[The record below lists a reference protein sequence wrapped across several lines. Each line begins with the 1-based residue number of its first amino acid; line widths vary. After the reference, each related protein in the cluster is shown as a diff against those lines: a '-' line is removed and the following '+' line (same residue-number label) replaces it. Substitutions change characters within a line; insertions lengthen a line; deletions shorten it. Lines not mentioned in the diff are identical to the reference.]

1 VSEQLPLQGPRKGEC
16 GCGCQAF
23 GTLRVRPWRSNGVT
37 CVTRGCVCR
46 QCIGRRSKKGGQYDQ
61 QTKGARALTG
71 KRGRTHEEHDRAVF
85 RWQNKKTGKH
95 GVSGPVHNAWDKV
108 ERDDEQLRPHGDIR
122 PFLARFALEGR
133 RYGLVVIRDD
143 KLRET
148 WEAIGIENGWL
159 P

>member
-1 VSEQLPLQGPRKGEC
+1 MSDVEPNFKPFGAC
-16 GCGCQAF
+16 GCGCGRE
-23 GTLRVRPWRSNGVT
+23 GTLRVKPWRSNGVI
-37 CVTRGCVCR
+37 CVRLGCVCQ
-46 QCIGRRSKKGGQYDQ
+46 QCVGRRSKKGGKYDQ
-61 QTKGARALTG
+61 QTRGAKILTG
-71 KRGRTHEEHDRAVF
+71 KRGRTHEEHDRAAF

-108 ERDDEQLRPHGDIR
+108 EKDDDVLRPHGDIR

-133 RYGLVVIRDD
+133 RFGLVMFRDD

-159 P
+159 

>member
-1 VSEQLPLQGPRKGEC
+1 M
-16 GCGCQAF
+16 
-23 GTLRVRPWRSNGVT
+23 
-37 CVTRGCVCR
+37 
-46 QCIGRRSKKGGQYDQ
+46 
-61 QTKGARALTG
+61 
-71 KRGRTHEEHDRAVF
+71 
-85 RWQNKKTGKH
+85 
-95 GVSGPVHNAWDKV
+95 SGPVHNAWDKV
-108 ERDDEQLRPHGDIR
+108 ERDDEQLRTRGHP